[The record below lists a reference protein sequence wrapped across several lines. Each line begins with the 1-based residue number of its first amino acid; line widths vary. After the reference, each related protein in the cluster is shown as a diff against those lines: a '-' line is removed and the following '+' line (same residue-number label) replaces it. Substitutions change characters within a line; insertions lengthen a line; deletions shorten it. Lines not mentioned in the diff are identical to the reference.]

1 MSDVSSL
8 QSELCVHRSPGPG
21 FFIQLN
27 FERQMTSHLPKHLG
41 SKFDVSPWGPRKA
54 LSFTSKGHWNWLE
67 LSKAQDSL
75 ITKAEFPAQDCINS
89 VSRSSSF
96 RLETGMP
103 ISGVSLTDSCFY
115 PLHHPLEEQKTAAS
129 ASHAEPISPE
139 IISCCLS
146 SWTIEARFPVEL
158 CPLFQM
164 FRSST
169 SSIITSCFL
178 CPFHLARDDVHWGSV
193 PWESK
198 KDMIFAFWS
207 V

>member
-1 MSDVSSL
+1 MNTFTWTLLTVL
-8 QSELCVHRSPGPG
+8 QVPSEAGAFRGITVRKLGSFHLALGQR
-21 FFIQLN
+21 F
-27 FERQMTSHLPKHLG
+27 LPKT
-41 SKFDVSPWGPRKA
+41 A
-54 LSFTSKGHWNWLE
+54 LI
-67 LSKAQDSL
+67 Q
-75 ITKAEFPAQDCINS
+75 FPGLLQASD
-89 VSRSSSF
+89 F
-96 RLETGMP
+96 TGMP

-129 ASHAEPISPE
+129 ASHAEPISSE

-169 SSIITSCFL
+169 SFIITSCFL